1 MNSAVGIHIFRFVA
15 LLLLQGLILKR
26 ISAGW
31 MGYVY
36 FDVLLYPLF
45 IILLPLR
52 TPRSLVMISAF
63 LLGLGVDLFYG
74 TIGLHAAAS
83 VFTAYLRAFVLSQL
97 EPREGYNVDFSPT
110 KAQLGAPWFFRY
122 ASIMLGIHLFAYF
135 SIDAFSPVFFAD
147 IVVKTLYSFLFSMFF
162 ISIIVLI
169 FNPRQ

>member
-1 MNSAVGIHIFRFVA
+1 MNSSVGIHIFRFVG
-15 LLLLQGLILKR
+15 LLLLQGLILRR

-52 TPRSLVMISAF
+52 TPRALVTVSAF

-97 EPREGYNVDFSPT
+97 EPREGYNVNYSPT
-110 KAQLGAPWFFRY
+110 KAQFGTNWFFRY
-122 ASIMLGIHLFAYF
+122 ASVMLGLHLLAYF
-135 SIDAFSPVFFAD
+135 SIDAFSLVFFAD
-147 IVVKTLYSFLFSMFF
+147 IVFKTLYSFLFSMFF
-162 ISIIVLI
+162 IIISVLI
-169 FNPRQ
+169 FDPEH